1 MNSVS
6 FIRRAAAG
14 EGTAAD
20 AFVEE
25 EADAILLA
33 LFLPFIELDF
43 ATDVDFTADG
53 SDRFL
58 DGFSPPDFIFVVI
71 FFACGIAGN
80 FFAFAAAVALAGGGI
95 IGIGI
100 PAGREWYGIPGT

>member
-6 FIRRAAAG
+6 FIRRATAG

-20 AFVEE
+20 ARVEE
-25 EADAILLA
+25 AADATLLA
-33 LFLPFIELDF
+33 LFFPFIELDF
-43 ATDVDFTADG
+43 ATDG

-80 FFAFAAAVALAGGGI
+80 FFAFAATVALAGGGI
-95 IGIGI
+95 IIIVIGI
-100 PAGREWYGIPGT
+100 PAGRGGYGIP